1 MCKRSHRRHAYTYG
15 HEPIIRASVGARNAY
30 EINAFRHTISSQT
43 QRQTDGS
50 MVIDEYRARITL
62 YSIANTAT
70 ITVPPKYERDDTPL
84 SHSGMQRWQPR
95 VPCIVLDGELPIP

>member
-1 MCKRSHRRHAYTYG
+1 MCKHSRMRHAYTFG

-43 QRQTDGS
+43 QSQTDGS
-50 MVIDEYRARITL
+50 IVIDEYRARTTL

-70 ITVPPKYERDDTPL
+70 ITVPPVCEKGVTHL
-84 SHSGMQRWQPR
+84 SVHGRPY
-95 VPCIVLDGELPIP
+95 

>member
-1 MCKRSHRRHAYTYG
+1 MCKHSRMKHAYTYG
-15 HEPIIRASVGARNAY
+15 HEPIICASVGVPNAY

-50 MVIDEYRARITL
+50 LVIDEYRARTTL

-70 ITVPPKYERDDTPL
+70 PTARRECERYNTHL
-84 SHSGMQRWQPR
+84 
-95 VPCIVLDGELPIP
+95 L

>member
-1 MCKRSHRRHAYTYG
+1 MCKHSRMKHAYTFG

-50 MVIDEYRARITL
+50 MGMDESNVRTTL
-62 YSIANTAT
+62 YSCANTAM
-70 ITVPPKYERDDTPL
+70 ITVPPVCDRSVTR
-84 SHSGMQRWQPR
+84 SNVHVR
-95 VPCIVLDGELPIP
+95 PCIVLDGELPIP